1 MTLRCGGETVPRT
14 NKMPRMEDPPPALST
29 RIETALAY
37 LDAGFRGDNDA
48 AARLLGESFVW
59 IDHSQGVVADTIEDL
74 LRVAAEHGGWTDR
87 EFKIER
93 IMESLDGTVIA
104 TGTLTQTQMGTWRSI
119 PPTGRRVSIAC
130 CEIIGF
136 DPEGRVISEEAY
148 QDDLSIMKQLGVFDL
163 TGTT

>member
-1 MTLRCGGETVPRT
+1 MTQTPT
-14 NKMPRMEDPPPALST
+14 AQSK

-37 LDAGFRGDNDA
+37 LDAGFRGDNEA
-48 AARLLGESFVW
+48 AGALLGESYVW
-59 IDHSQGVVADTIEDL
+59 VDHSQGLVAETIEDL
-74 LRVAAEHGGWTDR
+74 LRVAEEHGGWTDR
-87 EFKIER
+87 EFKIDR

-130 CEIIGF
+130 CEIVGF
-136 DPEGRVISEEAY
+136 DAEGRVISEEAY
-148 QDDLSIMKQLGVFDL
+148 QDDLSIMKQLGVLDL